1 MRADDIESE
10 QSYIDQAY
18 ERLEGLRLRA
28 QAIEDGFDEVG
39 RGGTHQAK
47 YEKDAAISLARTRIA
62 TLNIG
67 GQPLCFGRLDL

>member
-10 QSYIDQAY
+10 QSYIDHAY
-18 ERLEGLRLRA
+18 SRLDDLRERA

-47 YEKDAAISLARTRIA
+47 YEKDAAIWREHELRH
-62 TLNIG
+62 
-67 GQPLCFGRLDL
+67 